1 MADPDGWPALTA
13 PVAAAAGRAARWAS
27 LGAVL
32 FAIGGLA
39 FHRAALGPGGGL
51 GAQLLAGL
59 VVAVWA
65 GLGAAAG
72 AALAITSTLRRAL
85 PEVERRLHTLV
96 HPVMTR
102 VIEATRLGRTGVSL
116 ERFEQVLDDEIA
128 ALASAPAPGRRS
140 LPRLVARFVG
150 RHALRLVQWLL
161 VREFLD
167 RLRRQGQSQVTPAA
181 VEAFAREKLVGL
193 LADRLRAQ
201 INAVHWT
208 AWAVSAVMVG
218 GPIVYLLSRR

>member
-13 PVAAAAGRAARWAS
+13 PVAATAGRAARWAG

-39 FHRAALGPGGGL
+39 FHRACLGPGGGL
-51 GAQLLAGL
+51 GAHLLAGL

-72 AALAITSTLRRAL
+72 AALAITSTRHRAL
-85 PEVERRLHTLV
+85 PEVERRLHALV
-96 HPVMTR
+96 QPVMTR
-102 VIEATRLGRTGVSL
+102 LIESTRLGRTGVSL
-116 ERFEQVLDDEIA
+116 ERFERTLDTEIA
-128 ALASAPAPGRRS
+128 ALAGAPAPGRRS
-140 LPRLVARFVG
+140 LPRLVAGFVG
-150 RHALRLVQWLL
+150 RHALRLARRLL
-161 VREFLD
+161 VRDFVD
-167 RLRRQGQSQVTPAA
+167 RLRQRGQSQVTPAA
-181 VEAFAREKLVGL
+181 VEAFAREKLVGVL
-193 LADRLRAQ
+193 TDRLRAQ

-208 AWAVSAVMVG
+208 AWAGSAVMVG